1 MMIETPSSKSVSCGS
16 GKPVGGRGFRK
27 LETSRGDYFVR
38 WSPDHVAELL
48 SSEAL
53 RPEEFVTADRGRRQ
67 RLVKDLFLLGLQD
80 ELGYG
85 GPSVITRYAR
95 ALMAGVG

>member
-1 MMIETPSSKSVSCGS
+1 MIEIPSSTGVNRRVATAG
-16 GKPVGGRGFRK
+16 GGRGFRK
-27 LETSRGDYFVR
+27 LKTSRGDYFVR

-48 SSEAL
+48 CSEAL
-53 RPEEFVTADRGRRQ
+53 RPEEFVTTDRGRRQ

-80 ELGYG
+80 ELGQG
-85 GPSVITRYAR
+85 GPSVITGYAR